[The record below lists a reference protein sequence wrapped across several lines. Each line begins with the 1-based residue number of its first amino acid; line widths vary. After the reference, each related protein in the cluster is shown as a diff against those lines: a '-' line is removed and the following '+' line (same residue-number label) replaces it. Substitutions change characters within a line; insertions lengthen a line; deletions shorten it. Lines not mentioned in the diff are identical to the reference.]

1 MDMTD
6 NIAIAQARAAWAAGK
21 KAECQAISERLL
33 GSTQDPATRAAAW
46 QLLGVVAYDAKDWQR
61 ARDGFEQARLCTP
74 HDSHVLNNL
83 SMSWQ
88 ALGDLVQACQWLEQ
102 AVALRPQWP
111 EGLLRCAKL
120 CFQTRQW
127 AGALR
132 HVHALLADQPRHLE
146 AGQLLVQTLCQAGQM
161 EQALKAG
168 EHLLKLHPTHQ
179 RLWLLQ
185 ALLYQQVDRM
195 PEALKAYEQAAA
207 LGEFDESAC
216 LNQGLVLRHLRRWDE
231 AERCYRKALAIR
243 PDFAEAYN
251 NLGVLLKETRRYEE
265 AIGVLRE
272 ALRLRPDLAQA
283 HHNLGFSY
291 WRCKDHGRSLEH
303 FRRAMALAPDGIE
316 FLLGDLLL
324 NQMMVCDWRDLPQ
337 QHQRLRAGLQAG
349 QSVCTPGTV
358 VSLVDEPDLHLQ
370 AARTYAQLKLPKPE
384 VAVTAFAPPG
394 PKIRIGYYSA
404 DLHNH
409 ATAYLM
415 ASLFELHDRD
425 RFELHAFSFGPER
438 QDEMRQRLRQAF
450 DHFHEVSDLSDE
462 ALAALSRDLGID
474 IAVDLKGYTQDGR
487 PGLMAYRCAPVQA
500 QYIGFPGSMGAPW
513 VDYAIGDAVVLPA
526 GVEPDWSEQLVRLPG
541 SYQVNDPQRRIAP
554 REFTRAELGL
564 PEQGFVFA
572 CFNNNYKITP
582 DRFAVWMRLLSRC
595 EGSVLWLLADNPLA
609 RHHLRAHAQAAGVD
623 PNRLVFAGHMPLPE
637 HLARQRCAD
646 LFLDTAPYNAHT
658 TASDALWAGLPVLT
672 CPGRSFASRVAA
684 SLLHAVG
691 LPELI
696 APDMAHYEAMAQ
708 HFWAQPDDLLVLRQ
722 RLREQTPQAPLFDAQ
737 AFARHLERAY
747 ETMHARR
754 CAGLPPAAID
764 LSASA

>member
-1 MDMTD
+1 MAEDTE
-6 NIAIAQARAAWAAGK
+6 IEQARAAWTAGDL
-21 KAECQAISERLL
+21 ARCQALCESLL
-33 GSTQDPATRAAAW
+33 AHAAHLPTRAAAC
-46 QLLGVVAYDAKDWQR
+46 QLLGVMAYGRQAWAV
-61 ARDGFEQARLCTP
+61 ARDYFEQARQCAP

-88 ALGDLVQACQWLEQ
+88 ALGDRQQACAWLEQ

-111 EGLLRCAKL
+111 EGLLRCARL
-120 CFQTRQW
+120 CFQNRNW
-127 AGALR
+127 GRAMA
-132 HVHALLADQPRHLE
+132 HAQSLLALDPGHLE
-146 AGQLLVQTLCQAGQM
+146 AGQLLMQALFQAGHVDR
-161 EQALKAG
+161 AVAAG
-168 EHLLKLHPTHQ
+168 EQLLNMHPGQQ

-185 ALLYQQVDRM
+185 ALFLQQSGHM
-195 PEALKAYEQAAA
+195 QASLMAYEQAHQ
-207 LGEFDESAC
+207 LGPVDESTY
-216 LNQGLVLRHLRRWDE
+216 LNQGLVLRHMRRWDE
-231 AERCYRKALAIR
+231 AERCYRQALAIR

-251 NLGVLLKETRRYEE
+251 NLGVLYKETRHYDE
-265 AIGVLRE
+265 AIKVLRE

-291 WRCKDHGRSLEH
+291 WRRKDYAVSLSH
-303 FRRAMALAPDGIE
+303 FRQAMALEPEQIE
-316 FLLGDLLL
+316 FLVGDLLL
-324 NQMMVCDWRDLPQ
+324 NQMMVCDWQDLPQ
-337 QHQRLRAGLQAG
+337 QHQRLREGLQAG
-349 QSVCTPGTV
+349 KAVCTPGTV
-358 VSLVDEPDLHLQ
+358 VSLVDDPGLHLQ
-370 AARTYAQLKLPKPE
+370 SARTYARLKLPPPK
-384 VAVTAFAPPG
+384 VAATDFAPPG
-394 PKIRIGYYSA
+394 RKIRVGYFSA

-415 ASLFELHDRD
+415 ASLFELHDRE
-425 RFELHAFSFGPER
+425 RFEWHAFSFGPDLE
-438 QDEMRQRLRQAF
+438 DAMRLRLRKGF
-450 DHFHEVSDLSDE
+450 DHFHEVADRSDE
-462 ALAALSRDLGID
+462 DLAAFSRQLGID

-500 QYIGFPGSMGAPW
+500 QYIGFPGSMGVPW

-526 GVEPDWSEQLVRLPG
+526 GVEQDWSEQLVRLPG

-609 RHHLRAHAQAAGVD
+609 RQHLRAHAKAAGVD
-623 PNRLVFAGHMPLPE
+623 PQRLVFASHMPLPE
-637 HLARQRCAD
+637 HLARHRCAD

-672 CPGRSFASRVAA
+672 CPGHSFASRVAA

-696 APDMAHYEAMAQ
+696 ATDMADYEAMALRLWQ
-708 HFWAQPDDLLVLRQ
+708 QPDALRALRQ
-722 RLREQTPQAPLFDAQ
+722 RLVQTTPQAPLFDAKR
-737 AFARHLERAY
+737 FARHLEQAY
-747 ETMHARR
+747 AIMHARR
-754 CAGLPPAAID
+754 CAGLPPAPID
-764 LSASA
+764 LAQAA